1 MEGRH
6 KGADCKEVE
15 KKWQATK
22 EYFLDYKR
30 FTRPFSVNL
39 ETAVRGFDIDNIAA
53 QKHMM
58 SPKLSMHVDGRPRK
72 APTWMV
78 AWVAK
83 TLCCLVDICKLVIT
97 FVTMVISLVTMA
109 INKASWTFHGVLHA
123 KVRHALR

>member
-1 MEGRH
+1 M
-6 KGADCKEVE
+6 K
-15 KKWQATK
+15 
-22 EYFLDYKR
+22 LDHLSK
-30 FTRPFSVNL
+30 
-39 ETAVRGFDIDNIAA
+39 DA
-53 QKHMM
+53 QGQRSARKF
-58 SPKLSMHVDGRPRK
+58 RRK
-72 APTWMV
+72 ALDWLTGGIANRSPTWMV